1 MVFNRKKYYLR
12 IRNDCIIHFISLIGI
27 ESSVSVLASANT
39 QYIIQN
45 LEPENEYGIWVKALS
60 LTREGPRSEI
70 VTGRPTD
77 NGNWKRFKSNFNRK
91 IFIFNFI
98 DRER

>member
-1 MVFNRKKYYLR
+1 M
-12 IRNDCIIHFISLIGI
+12 HFISLIGI

-45 LEPENEYGIWVKALS
+45 LEPEKEYGIWVKALS

-98 DRER
+98 GRER